1 MARTT
6 LFLDDG
12 GVLSDNTVRSA
23 EWQRLC
29 GEFFAE
35 RLGGEPRAWGE
46 ANRVMF
52 PPIFDAY
59 LQVMAIP
66 DRYLEGERAYERAW
80 LTAMCEYMGV
90 TPPPGEECPALA
102 REAMVYITSRV
113 EGAYPGPARRSGR
126 SPAPATPSTPPR
138 TRPPGRW
145 RATSGRWGSWGASAS
160 SSAPI

>member
-52 PPIFDAY
+52 PPLFDAY

-80 LTAMCEYMGV
+80 LTGMCEYLGV
-90 TPPPGEECPALA
+90 TPPPGETWLTWGKYF
-102 REAMVYITSRV
+102 VYYATYTMNLMPFEKHMTS
-113 EGAYPGPARRSGR
+113 
-126 SPAPATPSTPPR
+126 T
-138 TRPPGRW
+138 
-145 RATSGRWGSWGASAS
+145 ASYCTGVF
-160 SSAPI
+160 